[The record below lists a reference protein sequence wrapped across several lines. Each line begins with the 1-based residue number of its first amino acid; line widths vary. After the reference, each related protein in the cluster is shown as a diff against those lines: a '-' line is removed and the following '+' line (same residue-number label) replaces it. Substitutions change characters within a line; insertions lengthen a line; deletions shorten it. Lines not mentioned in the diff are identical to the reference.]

1 VLLSNPEVAN
11 IFKEMEQCIIT
22 LMMDCGII
30 TEDMAKVIQ
39 MQSQN
44 IQNNVGDLG
53 QNPSAQ
59 NPMGGV
65 LPGSNPIELLQN
77 QQRHQFDQMQKG
89 KK

>member
-1 VLLSNPEVAN
+1 MLLSNPEVAN

>member
-11 IFKEMEQCIIT
+11 IFREMEQCIIT

>member
-1 VLLSNPEVAN
+1 
-11 IFKEMEQCIIT
+11 
-22 LMMDCGII
+22 MMDCGII
-30 TEDMAKVIQ
+30 NEDMAKVIQ

-44 IQNNVGDLG
+44 IQNNIGDLS
-53 QNPSAQ
+53 QNPFAQ

-89 KK
+89 KKWFWVVNIINVIKL

>member
-1 VLLSNPEVAN
+1 
-11 IFKEMEQCIIT
+11 MENSIIK

-30 TEDMAKVIQ
+30 NEDMAKVIQ

-44 IQNNVGDLG
+44 IQNNIGDLS
-53 QNPSAQ
+53 QNPFAQ